1 MQSPYDY
8 LFIITVLAAFVV
20 IDYPR
25 SILVPLA
32 RQRGRVMRRSDRMS
46 SWPILVCDNVSWI
59 ISSGIL
65 VLGIGKMPQFFIYIG
80 IGFVIF
86 GFALRQWAISALGL
100 FFAPTVRII
109 RRHKLILH
117 GPYAYLRHPSYTGA
131 LMLLFGIAIA
141 SQSLEAIVIATILL
155 IPAYMYRIH
164 VEERALRLRFGK
176 HYDAYRKRTWALVPY
191 LF

>member
-8 LFIITVLAAFVV
+8 LFIIMVLAAFVV

-32 RQRGRVMRRSDRMS
+32 RQHGRVMQCADRMS
-46 SWPILVCDNVSWI
+46 SWPIIVCDNVSWI

-65 VLGIGKMPQFFIYIG
+65 VLGIGTLPQFFLYIG
-80 IGFVIF
+80 IGFVVL
-86 GFALRQWAISALGL
+86 GFVLRQWAISALGL

-109 RRHKLILH
+109 RGHKLILH
-117 GPYAYLRHPSYTGA
+117 GPYTYLRHPSYTGV
-131 LMLLFGIAIA
+131 LMLLFGVALA
-141 SQSLEAIVIATILL
+141 SQSLDAIVIAVVLL
-155 IPAYMYRIH
+155 VPAYMYRIR
-164 VEERALRLRFGK
+164 VEERAMGLEFGK
-176 HYDAYRKRTWALVPY
+176 RYDAYRKRTWALVPY